1 MSAIWKYFT
10 LETTTSSTA
19 ICNLCKIK
27 VSRGG
32 SSVAVYNTTNL
43 IKHLKNHHTEEHE
56 EFRQAKQKKD
66 EESKKQL
73 TLPEAYSR
81 HEKLPNNSPKAA
93 KITEKVLEFIVLD
106 DQPLSVVDN
115 VGFRRLMEY
124 LEPRYSLPSQKY
136 ISETA
141 LPEQYSRVMTLIEE
155 QVKDAQ
161 SMSFTAD
168 IWSSAVCPM
177 SLLSVTVHWVNPQS
191 YDFQN
196 VVLQVK
202 GLCGSQTSTSISTV
216 IREMLGKWN
225 ISLKK
230 VHTIVRDNASNM
242 KKAMDDL
249 GIASLGCFAQ
259 SLQFVIHE
267 GLLSQRSVSDAVASA
282 RKIVGH
288 FKHSPLACTLLEDI
302 QTELQMTQK
311 RLKQDVQTRWNST
324 HQMIASLLEQK
335 RALCAYAADHNLPVK
350 LTANQWALLEK
361 TMNILAL
368 FAELTRNISS
378 STSTTADVIPAI
390 SVLERLLSR
399 QDDSD
404 TGIKSM
410 KTTLLQAVN
419 RRFGEVQD
427 EPLYSIATLLDPR
440 YKDRYF
446 TRKDT
451 AKSAKDALAREV
463 EKMEEILQRT
473 STIVGEPAAK
483 LLCLEAARPS
493 TSTSQCS
500 LSSLFEEI
508 LEEHEDPTAGR
519 SITSTSSQI
528 QTYLAEQ
535 TIPRSDSPFQYWRIN
550 QHRFPALAATAVKF
564 LCAPSTS
571 VESER
576 LFSTVSNVIGERS
589 RRLTADKAEMLFFL
603 KKNLPLVLK

>member
-216 IREMLGKWN
+216 IREML
-225 ISLKK
+225 
-230 VHTIVRDNASNM
+230 
-242 KKAMDDL
+242 
-249 GIASLGCFAQ
+249 
-259 SLQFVIHE
+259 
-267 GLLSQRSVSDAVASA
+267 
-282 RKIVGH
+282 
-288 FKHSPLACTLLEDI
+288 
-302 QTELQMTQK
+302 
-311 RLKQDVQTRWNST
+311 
-324 HQMIASLLEQK
+324 
-335 RALCAYAADHNLPVK
+335 
-350 LTANQWALLEK
+350 
-361 TMNILAL
+361 
-368 FAELTRNISS
+368 ELTRNISS